1 MHTRQSQLAGAM
13 HPTNI
18 MGKGQIIP
26 WHNLT
31 SGLAESTT
39 FFLLFKK
46 FNCNRDFGSLLYYEC
61 MIITGRLRHVI

>member
-1 MHTRQSQLAGAM
+1 MVNCLPVMSGNMHTRQSQLAGAM

-39 FFLLFKK
+39 FFPFVQKIQLQQRFWLTTLL
-46 FNCNRDFGSLLYYEC
+46 
-61 MIITGRLRHVI
+61 